1 LGEPS
6 QYVGYPTDREQFSTL
21 FSINVSVH
29 FSHPNEHLSIAVGR
43 LHVIAERQVALGSR
57 GKASM
62 RKEEIAQMENLCRLI
77 AVEKDP
83 KKFNEL
89 VAALN
94 DLFEDK
100 NKRLEESGSSKQE
113 P

>member
-1 LGEPS
+1 MES
-6 QYVGYPTDREQFSTL
+6 FATFVGYPTDNEQFSTL
-21 FSINVSVH
+21 FSVIVSVH
-29 FSHPNEHLSIAVGR
+29 FSHPDEHLSIAVGR

-57 GKASM
+57 RKASM
-62 RKEEIAQMENLCRLI
+62 RKEEIARMEDLCRLI

-89 VAALN
+89 VTALN

-100 NKRLEESGSSKQE
+100 NKRLEQFGASKQE

>member
-1 LGEPS
+1 
-6 QYVGYPTDREQFSTL
+6 
-21 FSINVSVH
+21 
-29 FSHPNEHLSIAVGR
+29 
-43 LHVIAERQVALGSR
+43 
-57 GKASM
+57 M